1 MTIKHL
7 SYLDLTQQ
15 QRTAAANE
23 ARQRLKQLAANPFLT
38 PDQQQHLQQERSN
51 ITHWEQADGHE

>member
-23 ARQRLKQLAANPFLT
+23 ARQRVKLLAANPFLT
-38 PDQQQHLQQERSN
+38 TDQQQHLQQERSN
-51 ITHWEQADGHE
+51 ITRWEQADGHE